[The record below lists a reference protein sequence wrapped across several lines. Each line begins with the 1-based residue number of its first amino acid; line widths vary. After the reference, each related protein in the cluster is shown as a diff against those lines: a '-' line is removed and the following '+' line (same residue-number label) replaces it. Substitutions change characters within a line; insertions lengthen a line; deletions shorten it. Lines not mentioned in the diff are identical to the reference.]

1 MSHFKRKDTLLK
13 LLQEYEEIRVSE
25 ISDFFKVSKNTIRRD
40 LEKLEKEGLIQK
52 IHGGAI
58 LNVHSYGYDIP
69 YKKRENSFKP
79 EKEEIGKLGAD
90 LVENGD
96 SIILDIGTT
105 TSQIAKYLAKSKK
118 RITVITN
125 AINIINVL
133 GGIPEIELICSG
145 GTYKEAVK
153 GCSGFYAEEFFSRI
167 HVDKLF
173 LSCGGID
180 FEKGI
185 MNPNS
190 YEINVKRNMI
200 RATKEVILVAHHE
213 KIGKPSFAF
222 LSPLDIVSVL
232 ITDKG
237 IPLDIVSEFE
247 KRGIRVLYEGIEIN
261 K

>member
-1 MSHFKRKDTLLK
+1 MSHFKRKDTLIK
-13 LLQEYEEIRVSE
+13 LLQEKGEIQVTDLSK
-25 ISDFFKVSKNTIRRD
+25 FFKVSKNTIRRD

-58 LNVHSYGYDIP
+58 LNFNSFGYDIP
-69 YKKRENSFKP
+69 YKKRENSFKL
-79 EKEEIGKLGAD
+79 EKEEIGRIGAGIVKD
-90 LVENGD
+90 GE

-105 TSQIAKYLAKSKK
+105 THQIAKNLAINKK
-118 RITVITN
+118 RITAITN
-125 AINIINVL
+125 AINIANVL
-133 GGIPEIELICSG
+133 GGIPEIELIFSG

-153 GCSGFYAEEFFSRI
+153 GCSGFYAEEFFSHI

-173 LSCGGID
+173 LSCGGVD

-200 RATKEVILVAHHE
+200 KAAKEVILVAHHE

-222 LSPLDIVSVL
+222 LSPLDVL
-232 ITDKG
+232 NIFITGKG
-237 IPLDIVSEFE
+237 IHFAIVTEFE
-247 KRGIRVLYEGIEIN
+247 KRGIQVLYE
-261 K
+261 

>member
-1 MSHFKRKDTLLK
+1 MSHFKRKDTLIR
-13 LLQEYEEIRVSE
+13 LLQENDEIRVTDLSE
-25 ISDFFKVSKNTIRRD
+25 FLKVSKNTIRRD
-40 LEKLEKEGLIQK
+40 LEKLEKDGLVQK

-58 LNVHSYGYDIP
+58 LGFKSFGYDIP
-69 YKKRENSFKP
+69 YKKRENSFKL
-79 EKEEIGKLGAD
+79 EKEEIGRIGAGI
-90 LVENGD
+90 VNIGD

-105 TSQIAKYLAKSKK
+105 THQIAKNLATSKK

-125 AINIINVL
+125 AINIVSVL
-133 GGIPEIELICSG
+133 GGIPEIELIFSG

-153 GCSGFYAEEFFSRI
+153 GCSGFYAEEFFSHI

-180 FEKGI
+180 FKKGI

-200 RATKEVILVAHHE
+200 KAAKEVILVAHHE
-213 KIGKPSFAF
+213 KIGKPSFAI
-222 LSPLDIVSVL
+222 LSPLDILDVF

-237 IPLDIVSEFE
+237 IPLEIVTDLE
-247 KRGIRVLYEGIEIN
+247 KRGIQVLH
-261 K
+261 